1 VVAGFKVGF
10 GSVCRWVV
18 VVVMWGLVV
27 GWVVVI
33 GNMDYV
39 SVGGLGGW

>member
-1 VVAGFKVGF
+1 VVVGFKVGF
-10 GSVCRWVV
+10 GSVCGCVV

-33 GNMDYV
+33 GNMSHV